1 MAVYENDGGAI
12 RLLVYGTGGF
22 IGGRFFNKAN
32 IPFGEHKDYDPKL
45 VTKQYRNIF
54 GGASMAN
61 FAAGAAFA
69 MITIAYFDVY
79 RWLLNG

>member
-1 MAVYENDGGAI
+1 MVREDDVGAI
-12 RLLVYGTGGF
+12 RLLVYGIGGF

-32 IPFGEHKDYDPKL
+32 FPFGQSDAI
-45 VTKQYRNIF
+45 VTKEERNVF

-61 FAAGAAFA
+61 FGAGAAFA
-69 MITIAYFDVY
+69 IFTMAYFDVY